1 MCSRIS
7 GLTLSACLALTVLC
21 ADNLP
26 PWTPGTLDI
35 HQIATG
41 LGNSTLIICPDGT
54 SIMIDA
60 GASNYRPGLCS
71 PPRPDGSRRPGE
83 WIGRYALRQLRATG
97 RVELDYFVATHL
109 HPDHVGDVGNDTPA
123 APAGTFVLSGI
134 TDVAAILP
142 IRKLIDRGFPNYAY
156 PAPFAAPF
164 ANNYRAYVAWRRAQG
179 EACEQLRAGA
189 ADQIELRH
197 ERAGY
202 PGFTVRNL
210 AANGSVW
217 TGEGDTAQSAVPTL
231 EQLARKDSP
240 DENMCSIALRFSYG
254 KFDFYTGGDLACS
267 TADDTQSW
275 RDVETPVARATG
287 PVEVAV
293 ANHHGYFD
301 AVGPEAVRALQP
313 RAWIVPAWHVTHPG
327 IAQLER
333 MLSERLYPG
342 PRDVFITDLTEAS
355 ALLNQRF
362 LPRVGSISGHV
373 VVRVEPGGENF
384 RIFITENGDEADMIK
399 ASFGPYSSR

>member
-1 MCSRIS
+1 MRSLIS
-7 GLTLSACLALTVLC
+7 GLTLSACLVLTALR
-21 ADNLP
+21 ADTLP

-41 LGNSTLIICPDGT
+41 LGNSALIICPDGT

-60 GASNYRPGLCS
+60 GAGNYRPGFCS

-97 RVELDYFVATHL
+97 RSEIDYFVATHL
-109 HPDHVGDVGNDTPA
+109 HPDHVGDVGNDTP
-123 APAGTFVLSGI
+123 PSSAGTFALSGI
-134 TDVAAILP
+134 PDVAAMLP
-142 IRKLIDRGFPNYAY
+142 IRKLIDRGFPNYDY

-164 ANNYRAYVAWRRAQG
+164 ANNYRAYVAWRRGQG

-197 ERAGY
+197 DRAGY

-210 AANGSVW
+210 AVNGSVW
-217 TGEGDTAQSAVPTL
+217 TGKGDAARSVVPEL
-231 EQLARKDSP
+231 GSLARQDYP
-240 DENMCSIALRFSYG
+240 DENMCSIALRISYG
-254 KFDFYTGGDLACS
+254 RFDYYTGGDLACS

-275 RDVETPVARATG
+275 RDVETSVARATG

-301 AVGPEAVRALQP
+301 AVGPEAVKVLQP
-313 RAWIVPAWHVTHPG
+313 RVWVVPAWHVTHPG

-333 MLSERLYPG
+333 MLSERLYSG
-342 PRDVFITDLTEAS
+342 PRDVFITNLTDAA

-362 LPRVGSISGHV
+362 LPRVGSLSGHV
-373 VVRVEPGGENF
+373 VVRVEPGGKKF
-384 RIFITENGDEADMIK
+384 RIFITGNGDESDTIK
-399 ASFGPYSSR
+399 ATFGPYDSR